1 MHNLN
6 KLNKLSKRIESLL
19 GEPPPT
25 FQEFKES
32 WEKMDSLSK
41 SLFETALSA
50 PDLIGVPRNF
60 ELLKGYLRRLGVNP
74 EPIDTKNLIESLES
88 DDD

>member
-1 MHNLN
+1 MYNLS
-6 KLNKLSKRIESLL
+6 KLNKLSKRIENLL

-25 FQEFKES
+25 FEEFAKKWKE
-32 WEKMDSLSK
+32 MDGLSR
-41 SLFETALSA
+41 SLFELALSDPQLA
-50 PDLIGVPRNF
+50 GQPRHF
-60 ELLKGYLRRLGVNP
+60 EVLAEYLRRLGVNP

>member
-1 MHNLN
+1 MNNIRLN
-6 KLNKLSKRIESLL
+6 AISKRLDVL
-19 GEPPPT
+19 CGEPPPS
-25 FQEFKES
+25 FNEFKES

-41 SLFETALSA
+41 SLLETALSA

-74 EPIDTKNLIESLES
+74 EPIDTQSIISTLTS
-88 DDD
+88 DD

>member
-1 MHNLN
+1 MYNLS
-6 KLNKLSKRIESLL
+6 KLNKLSERIENLL
-19 GEPPPT
+19 GKPPPS

-41 SLFETALSA
+41 SLLETALSA

-74 EPIDTKNLIESLES
+74 EPIDTQSIISTLTS
-88 DDD
+88 DD

>member
-1 MHNLN
+1 MYNLS
-6 KLNKLSKRIESLL
+6 KLNKLSKRIENLL

-32 WEKMDSLSK
+32 WEKMDELSK

-74 EPIDTKNLIESLES
+74 EPMDTQSIISTLTS
-88 DDD
+88 DD

>member
-1 MHNLN
+1 MYNLS
-6 KLNKLSKRIESLL
+6 KLNKLSKRIENLL

-25 FQEFKES
+25 FEEFKES

-41 SLFETALSA
+41 SLLETALSA

-60 ELLKGYLRRLGVNP
+60 ELLKVYLRRLCVNP
-74 EPIDTKNLIESLES
+74 EPIDTQSIISTLTS
-88 DDD
+88 DD

>member
-1 MHNLN
+1 MRNLN
-6 KLNKLSKRIESLL
+6 KLNKISRQIDVLL
-19 GEPPPT
+19 GKPPPT

-32 WEKMDSLSK
+32 WEKMDELSK
-41 SLFETALSA
+41 SLLETALSA

-74 EPIDTKNLIESLES
+74 EPIDTQSIISTLTS
-88 DDD
+88 DD

>member
-1 MHNLN
+1 MKNRLYN
-6 KLNKLSKRIESLL
+6 ISKRIDNLL

-25 FQEFKES
+25 FEEFKES

-41 SLFETALSA
+41 SLLETALSA

-60 ELLKGYLRRLGVNP
+60 ELLKGHLRRLGVQAP
-74 EPIDTKNLIESLES
+74 EPIDENYIKTLKS
-88 DDD
+88 DD